1 MSVYFAAH
9 REQHNVDRGTS
20 GETNMTKLHLGVAAT
35 ACTVAT
41 LLLASTGVPAQEVK
55 EKPRLYT
62 YVSNWII
69 PRAKWADMDKGRTAT
84 QKVFEQAMSDGTL
97 VGFGSDKALVHTA
110 EGSTHDAWWS
120 SMSEAGLLK
129 VLEEVY
135 KTGGAV
141 TPVLESATKHWDGV
155 YESRYYNWKSGE
167 LKGAYTHAATYK
179 FKADAPNDALDLVA
193 RNFAVPMFEKL
204 IADGTVLEYEIDE
217 EAIHT
222 ESPNKF
228 FIVYI
233 TATAEGQDKVNAAL
247 REALKGSP
255 FAGPAFG
262 SMVDFEGHR
271 DDLSRTE
278 GVYK

>member
-1 MSVYFAAH
+1 
-9 REQHNVDRGTS
+9 
-20 GETNMTKLHLGVAAT
+20 MTRLHLGVAAT
-35 ACTVAT
+35 ACAVAT
-41 LLLASTGVPAQEVK
+41 LLLGSTAVQAQEVK
-55 EKPRLYT
+55 EKPRMYS

-69 PRAKWADMDKGRTAT
+69 PRAKWADMDKNRAAT
-84 QKVFEQAMSDGTL
+84 QKIFEQAMSDGTL
-97 VGFGSDKALVHTA
+97 VGCGSDKALVHTA

-129 VLEEVY
+129 VLEEIY
-135 KTGGAV
+135 KAGGAG
-141 TPVLESATKHWDGV
+141 TPVLESATKHWDAV

-167 LKGAYTHAATYK
+167 LKGAYTHAASYK

-193 RNFAVPMFEKL
+193 KHLAVPMFEKL
-204 IADGTVLEYEIDE
+204 MADGVVLEYEIDQ

-222 ESPNKF
+222 ESPNMF
-228 FIVYI
+228 YIIYI
-233 TATAEGQDKVNAAL
+233 TANAEGQDKVNAAL

-262 SMVDFEGHR
+262 SMVDFDAHR